1 MGNQRARSRG
11 LRHGTRNMFTRGFR
25 QNGPKNATTYL
36 RTFRVSDTES
46 AFCSRVVVFFS
57 NFGRRNHRCR
67 RECVRFSLESNRS
80 RVLRACFEAFVE
92 RNGDISVRDGVLKTH
107 FVQFSSTA
115 STHYLWG
122 FFPSEKKIARASAR
136 ACDARRRVSSSCYR

>member
-1 MGNQRARSRG
+1 VIQNPNLLARS
-11 LRHGTRNMFTRGFR
+11 
-25 QNGPKNATTYL
+25 
-36 RTFRVSDTES
+36 
-46 AFCSRVVVFFS
+46 FFS
-57 NFGRRNHRCR
+57 SQISGVENHRCR
-67 RECVRFSLESNRS
+67 RECVRFFLESNRS

-122 FFPSEKKIARASAR
+122 FFPEKKKSRVLPRARVTRGDVFR
-136 ACDARRRVSSSCYR
+136 ADVVDESRY